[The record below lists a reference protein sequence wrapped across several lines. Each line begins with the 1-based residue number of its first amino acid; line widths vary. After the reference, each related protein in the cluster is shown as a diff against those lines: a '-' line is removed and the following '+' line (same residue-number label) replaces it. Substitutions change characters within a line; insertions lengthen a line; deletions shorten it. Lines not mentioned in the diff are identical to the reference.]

1 MLSYIYVMFVSIHH
15 SITTHIHTQ
24 LNDDIHGGIEMLSQT
39 GPFTIPVACL
49 TKKCLIS
56 ADRLVV
62 DFGRVC
68 VGETVR
74 RKVTL
79 TNSGSL
85 PTNFKFESKPQLL
98 QPSSNVSHI
107 LSVFVQYI

>member
-1 MLSYIYVMFVSIHH
+1 
-15 SITTHIHTQ
+15 
-24 LNDDIHGGIEMLSQT
+24 MLSQT

-56 ADRLVV
+56 ADRVVV

-79 TNSGSL
+79 TNSGAL
-85 PTNFKFESKPQLL
+85 PTNFNFESKSQLL

-107 LSVFVQYI
+107 LSVNGALYRHAKCCILGGVHLNIV